1 MNLEKKRILVTGAS
15 EGIGL
20 ASAQRFAAKGAE
32 VILVSRNE
40 EKLAAAQ
47 QKIHAKNTRTMTIKC
62 DISDQIQ
69 VQNIQREIRRRGH
82 FSE

>member
-1 MNLEKKRILVTGAS
+1 M
-15 EGIGL
+15 L

-47 QKIHAKNTRTMTIKC
+47 QKNTCKKYSY
-62 DISDQIQ
+62 DDDQM
-69 VQNIQREIRRRGH
+69 
-82 FSE
+82 